1 MNVLVI
7 PSWYP
12 SQKAPLVGTFCQEQ
26 AEALAACT
34 DCNII
39 VCDWGQGDGAMPFW
53 HPLDSLRALRWRI
66 FSRSEVRNRHERFY
80 EYFEP
85 ALIWSPRLP
94 GGGDR
99 RILAAMRR
107 VYQAALRQFGK
118 IDLLHAH
125 VSYPGGYLVSRLT
138 AATGVPYVL
147 TEHMSTFP
155 FPHYMVNGRPIQEI
169 DLAMKG
175 ARAVV
180 AVSRG
185 AAEKIQSFGYQRVR
199 VIPNL
204 VDESRFVSR
213 PKPDG
218 VFRFFSMG
226 GLTRQKGFD
235 ILLRAIAQWSPR
247 AGEVEF
253 VIAGQG
259 AMKEELQSLAKQL
272 GISRLVRWV
281 GAISRNEAPAYY
293 QDCHAF
299 VLASRKES
307 FGVVFAE
314 AIASGRPIIAT
325 TSGGPEDIV
334 NDANGVLVP
343 VEDVPALAA
352 ALANMK
358 EQHQRFN
365 AVTIRE
371 DFMRRFSRPAV
382 TRQIRQMY
390 DEVLS
395 RN

>member
-1 MNVLVI
+1 
-7 PSWYP
+7 
-12 SQKAPLVGTFCQEQ
+12 
-26 AEALAACT
+26 
-34 DCNII
+34 
-39 VCDWGQGDGAMPFW
+39 
-53 HPLDSLRALRWRI
+53 
-66 FSRSEVRNRHERFY
+66 
-80 EYFEP
+80 
-85 ALIWSPRLP
+85 
-94 GGGDR
+94 
-99 RILAAMRR
+99 
-107 VYQAALRQFGK
+107 
-118 IDLLHAH
+118 
-125 VSYPGGYLVSRLT
+125 
-138 AATGVPYVL
+138 
-147 TEHMSTFP
+147 
-155 FPHYMVNGRPIQEI
+155 
-169 DLAMKG
+169 
-175 ARAVV
+175 
-180 AVSRG
+180 
-185 AAEKIQSFGYQRVR
+185 
-199 VIPNL
+199 
-204 VDESRFVSR
+204 
-213 PKPDG
+213 
-218 VFRFFSMG
+218 
-226 GLTRQKGFD
+226 
-235 ILLRAIAQWSPR
+235 
-247 AGEVEF
+247 
-253 VIAGQG
+253 
-259 AMKEELQSLAKQL
+259 MKEELQSLAKQL